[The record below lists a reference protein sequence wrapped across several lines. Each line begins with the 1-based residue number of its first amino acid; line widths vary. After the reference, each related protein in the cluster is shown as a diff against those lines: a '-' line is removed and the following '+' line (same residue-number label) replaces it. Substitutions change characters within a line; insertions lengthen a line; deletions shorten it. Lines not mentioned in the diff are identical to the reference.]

1 MKTNFCILS
10 VAVLLGLISCSKPEA
25 PEYRGFRNFSIEH
38 VGMDSALLHAELAFY
53 NPNAY
58 NLELKR
64 GDVNVYLD
72 DQIANHYV
80 LDSTIFI
87 PKKDSFFVPLN
98 LRVSP
103 KLLLASALKMLMND
117 ARIKVRLIGSIRL
130 KKSGVGF
137 TVPIDY
143 EVMQSLK

>member
-1 MKTNFCILS
+1 MKTNFCILTIS
-10 VAVLLGLISCSKPEA
+10 ALLGLFSCSKPEA
-25 PEYRGFRNFSIEH
+25 PEYRGFRDFSIQH

-53 NPNAY
+53 NPNAF

-64 GDVNVYLD
+64 GDVNVFLD
-72 DQIANHYV
+72 DQLANHYV
-80 LDSTIFI
+80 LDSTIYI

-98 LRVSP
+98 LKVSP
-103 KLLLASALKMLMND
+103 KLLLGSALKMLMND
-117 ARIKVRLIGSIRL
+117 AQIKVHLVGSVRV
-130 KKSGVGF
+130 KKNGVGF